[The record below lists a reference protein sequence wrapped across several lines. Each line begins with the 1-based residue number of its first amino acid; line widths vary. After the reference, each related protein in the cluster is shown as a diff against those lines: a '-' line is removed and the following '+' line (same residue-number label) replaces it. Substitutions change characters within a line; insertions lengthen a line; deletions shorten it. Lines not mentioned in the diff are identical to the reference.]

1 MNNKSYSDKIHLV
14 GRVGSIMAM
23 AVMLGIPALIC
34 TVYDVW
40 PSLGE
45 VFSIAYGLLAIFIPT
60 KYQPTLPSRVRL
72 ASSHSSQVMPS
83 TSSCPAP
90 FLLWSWPM

>member
-1 MNNKSYSDKIHLV
+1 MNNKNYSDKIHLV

-34 TVYDVW
+34 TVYDIW

-45 VFSIAYGLLAIFIPT
+45 VFSIASGLLAIFIPPLFR
-60 KYQPTLPSRVRL
+60 KYSATPPSWVRL
-72 ASSHSSQVMPS
+72 ATSHSSPV
-83 TSSCPAP
+83 T
-90 FLLWSWPM
+90 